1 MSIRV
6 ALAAMMGFC
15 VVLASPHD
23 AQAQP
28 DTAARRAD
36 SVARLEAVVV
46 TVTRGS
52 LRSVLSSPFA
62 VSVVTPD
69 SSRPGQ
75 RHTAIDESLA
85 LIPGLSAVN
94 RNNPSQD
101 PRLSIR
107 GFGARSAF
115 GVRGVRVLRDG
126 MPLTLPDGQTPLDY
140 LSLESVGRV
149 EVMRG
154 AASALY
160 GNASGG
166 VVDVRSVAPSR
177 PGFAAAA
184 RQWLGSDRF
193 SRSVIAAR
201 GMRGH
206 AHFVGDAILTRSDGS
221 RDHSRHRAT
230 SGFARAGFNTGSTA
244 YALTVLAL
252 NNPLAENPGA
262 LTREEMRTDPEAA
275 DPSAVRRDARK
286 AVRQLQAGASATHR
300 LPWGEIEL
308 SAFTGA
314 RSLDNPLTFAIVEI
328 GRHSHGAGVALRRD
342 LLIAGQRHRLNAGVD
357 VQRQNDLRRNYATCA
372 DTVPQL
378 PSASCP
384 DPRIERGVVGLD
396 QRELVT
402 SAGAYASAEL
412 ALGETFV
419 GSFGVRADNVRFEVR
434 DRLVSATNPD
444 DSGRRSLRAVSP
456 IAAIL
461 ARISKAHSVY
471 ANFSTAFETPTA
483 TELGNQAD
491 GSAGINPDL
500 NPQRSATMEV
510 GAKGFASTGVSY
522 DLAVF
527 DTRVRDELVVFE
539 IPDTD
544 GRRFFRN
551 AGRTRRR
558 GAEAGANVSVGYMSL
573 MVAYS
578 YSRFRFEEYRTVA
591 ADFAGSAIPGIPRHR
606 LQTAVTFRP
615 GTGFVTIETEA
626 SGNAFLDD
634 ANSARTPGYE
644 VIHIRAGFA
653 PLRGAPG
660 IGLTA
665 AVQNMF
671 DRRYSASLAV
681 NAARGRY
688 FEPAPGRTVQ
698 VGVSLSR
705 APSPPR

>member
-1 MSIRV
+1 MRA
-6 ALAAMMGFC
+6 ALTAMMGFC
-15 VVLASPHD
+15 VMLASPYGAH
-23 AQAQP
+23 AQH
-28 DTAARRAD
+28 DTASRRAD

-52 LRSVLSSPFA
+52 QRSVLSSPFA
-62 VSVVTPD
+62 ISVVTPD

-85 LIPGLSAVN
+85 LVPGLSAVS

-101 PRLSIR
+101 PRISIR

-166 VVDVRSVAPSR
+166 VVDIRSVTPSR

-184 RQWLGSDRF
+184 RQWFASDRF
-193 SRSVIAAR
+193 SRSVIVAQ
-201 GMRGH
+201 GMQGRSS
-206 AHFVGDAILTRSDGS
+206 FVGDAAFSRSDGS

-230 SGFARAGFNTGSTA
+230 SAFARTGLETA
-244 YALTVLAL
+244 SSRYALTVLAL

-262 LTREEMRTDPEAA
+262 LTREEVGADREAA

-286 AVRQLQAGASATHR
+286 AVRQFQVGASATR
-300 LPWGEIEL
+300 RQPWGEMEL
-308 SAFTGA
+308 SAFGGA
-314 RSLDNPLTFAIVEI
+314 RALDNPLTFAVVEI
-328 GRHSHGAGVALRRD
+328 GRRSHGTGVALRRD
-342 LLIAGQRHRLNAGVD
+342 LLIAGLRHRLNAGVD
-357 VQRQNDLRRNYATCA
+357 VQWQNDLRRNYATCA

-384 DPRIERGVVGLD
+384 DPRNERGVVTLD

-402 SAGAYASAEL
+402 SAGTYASAEL

-419 GSFGVRADNVRFEVR
+419 GSLGVRADNIQFEVR
-434 DRLVSATNPD
+434 DRLVSANNSD

-456 IAAIL
+456 IAGIL
-461 ARISKAHSVY
+461 ARLSRAHSAY

-483 TELGNQAD
+483 TELGNHAD
-491 GSAGINPDL
+491 GSAGFNPDL
-500 NPQRSATMEV
+500 NPQRSATLEV
-510 GAKGFASTGVSY
+510 GAKGFGSRGVSY
-522 DLAVF
+522 DVAVF
-527 DTRVRDELVVFE
+527 DTRARDELIAFE
-539 IPDTD
+539 IPGSD

-558 GAEAGANVSVGYMSL
+558 GAEAGINASAGTMSFVL
-573 MVAYS
+573 AYS
-578 YSRFRFEEYRTVA
+578 YSHFRFKEYRTTA
-591 ADFAGSAIPGIPRHR
+591 ADLAGKVIPGNPGHR
-606 LQTAVTFRP
+606 LQTAVTLKP
-615 GTGFVTIETEA
+615 SAGFVTIETEA
-626 SGNAFLDD
+626 AGNAFLDD
-634 ANSARTPGYE
+634 ANSVRASGYE
-644 VIHIRAGFA
+644 VAHIRAGFTL
-653 PLRGAPG
+653 LRGTPSVGFSAG
-660 IGLTA
+660 
-665 AVQNMF
+665 VQNMF

-688 FEPAPGRTVQ
+688 FEPASGRTVH
-698 VGVSLSR
+698 VGVSLSH
-705 APSPPR
+705 APSPPP